1 MDHHSGRLVHHQQ
14 CFVFV
19 DDTDRD
25 ILTKDRP
32 LFHDGDLD
40 RYPLPF
46 LGLVAGLFPPA
57 VDQYVSQRD
66 ERRRLG
72 SGKLSPLG
80 NKEIEAD
87 IAVRLDGKLFDVA
100 QRLTL
105 RRCIRNGCG

>member
-1 MDHHSGRLVHHQQ
+1 MDNHSGRFVHDQQ
-14 CFVFV
+14 CLVLV
-19 DDTDRD
+19 NNADRD
-25 ILTKDRP
+25 ILPKDRP
-32 LFHDGDLD
+32 LFHGGDLHGH
-40 RYPLPF
+40 PLTF
-46 LGLVAGLFPPA
+46 LGLVARFFPPA
-57 VDQYVSQRD
+57 VDQHVSQRD

-105 RRCIRNGCG
+105 RRRIRNGCG